1 MSTFRVN
8 VSAWGAPRSTE
19 YGAQIRVTVE
29 NGGAILEANDAGL
42 AELALEALSLAGPGV
57 LAGTWVEIDE
67 YGGVLAEGS
76 MPVIL
81 SRTDSSAGEE
91 RAPWSLLLDSASA
104 GSGFGGLGVDIG
116 QGELAIYGDGA
127 ALAGFGRW
135 LLLAGP
141 CSGLPAALP
150 PREAPP
156 VGAPDALSL
165 RRVASTLDA
174 GQYPAVWEVGSRRP
188 AGCRE
193 RLDYEVD
200 DGGRRWLSARALREL
215 DGLLSGCALA
225 IDAPGGAAE
234 LASVPM
240 IDCLVPSRGTGAPSE
255 GGRAPRAIA
264 CSSLELGVGLFA
276 IAGEPEG
283 RLLATNRLVDR
294 AMRGRLLGFEFRVLW
309 TSGAERSPRL
319 LLPVGER
326 RLAPLSPAPCP
337 IRTVEEDDEGRR

>member
-1 MSTFRVN
+1 M
-8 VSAWGAPRSTE
+8 
-19 YGAQIRVTVE
+19 
-29 NGGAILEANDAGL
+29 
-42 AELALEALSLAGPGV
+42 
-57 LAGTWVEIDE
+57 
-67 YGGVLAEGS
+67 
-76 MPVIL
+76 
-81 SRTDSSAGEE
+81 
-91 RAPWSLLLDSASA
+91 
-104 GSGFGGLGVDIG
+104 
-116 QGELAIYGDGA
+116 
-127 ALAGFGRW
+127 
-135 LLLAGP
+135 
-141 CSGLPAALP
+141 
-150 PREAPP
+150 
-156 VGAPDALSL
+156 
-165 RRVASTLDA
+165 DA

-264 CSSLELGVGLFA
+264 CSSLEPGVGLFA

>member
-1 MSTFRVN
+1 MSIYRIEIP
-8 VSAWGAPRSTE
+8 SWRAPRSAE
-19 YGAQIRVTVE
+19 YGAEIRATVE
-29 NGGAILEANDAGL
+29 NGGAVLGANDAGL
-42 AELALEALSLAGPGV
+42 AELALTALSLAGPGV
-57 LAGTWVEIDE
+57 PAGTWVEVDE
-67 YGGVLAEGS
+67 YGGALAEGS

-81 SRTDSSAGEE
+81 TRTDSSAGEE
-91 RAPWSLLLDSASA
+91 GVPWSLLLDSASA
-104 GSGFGGLGVDIG
+104 GSGVDGLGVDAG

-141 CSGLPAALP
+141 CSGLPAAAP

-165 RRVASTLDA
+165 RRVASNLDA

-225 IDAPGGAAE
+225 IGAPGGSAE
-234 LASVPM
+234 LLSVPT
-240 IDCLVPSRGTGAPSE
+240 IDCLVPSRETGAPSE
-255 GGRAPRAIA
+255 GGRVPRAIA
-264 CSSLELGVGLFA
+264 CSSLEPGVGLFA
-276 IAGEPEG
+276 IAEEPEG
-283 RLLATNRLVDR
+283 CLFATNYLVDR
-294 AMRGRLLGFEFRVLW
+294 AMRGRLLGFEFRALW

-319 LLPVGER
+319 LSPVGER
-326 RLAPLSPAPCP
+326 RLAPLSPAPSP
-337 IRTVEEDDEGRR
+337 MRMVQEDDEGRS